1 MAYGSPTKHDER
13 RMISR
18 RNLARLCAFF
28 STSIVAAICAFAQ
41 PAYAQ
46 EDGGIAVVR
55 DTEIERVL
63 RSYEVP
69 ILKAAGIDPNTVH
82 LYLVQDPEINAF
94 ATQSP
99 VSGNEEDIFVNTGT
113 FMELTRPNQI
123 IGILAHETGHIAGG
137 HLIRDAG
144 AMQKASIP
152 MLIGMAVGIAAIAM
166 GAGEAGMG
174 AIELGQQAAMSQFL
188 AFSRVQEATADQMG
202 LTFLNRTHQSGR
214 GMVEVFEKFANENA
228 RSAYF
233 DKDFISDHPA
243 DRERI
248 DALQQRVDA
257 SPYKDVPDTPENVKE
272 FHMIQAKLAGYISRP
287 DAVLVRYPL
296 TDQSDEAHYARAMA
310 YFRQPDMKKALE
322 ETGALIK
329 TNPKNPYF
337 WELLGQINVEMAQ
350 PQKGVAPY
358 QKSVDLMPDAP
369 LLRVS
374 LAAAQL
380 ATENPALAKPA
391 LDNLKVA
398 LDQENSNTFAWYEA
412 AQAYSDLGNKP
423 MADLS
428 TAELHYQGGDMRGAA
443 HFAGVASQKLA
454 KGSTDWQRANDILSV
469 AGSQIA
475 QQQHR

>member
-1 MAYGSPTKHDER
+1 MAYCDPIMR
-13 RMISR
+13 F
-18 RNLARLCAFF
+18 ARSTILRKDFWRGAAFF
-28 STSIVAAICAFAQ
+28 STTAIALLGATIQSAQAQSI
-41 PAYAQ
+41 
-46 EDGGIAVVR
+46 DVVR

-69 ILKAAGIDPNTVH
+69 ILKAAGIDPDTVH
-82 LYLVQDPEINAF
+82 LFLVQDPEINAF

-99 VSGNEEDIFVNTGT
+99 IAGNEEDIFVNTGT
-113 FMELTRPNQI
+113 FMQLTKPNQI
-123 IGILAHETGHIAGG
+123 IGILAHETGHVAGG
-137 HLIRDAG
+137 HIVRDAG

-152 MLIGMAVGIAAIAM
+152 MLIGLAVGIAAMAM

-174 AIELGQQAAMSQFL
+174 AIQLGQQAAMSQFL

-202 LTFLNRTHQSGR
+202 VTFLNRTHQSAR
-214 GMVEVFEKFANENA
+214 GMVEVFEKFANDNA
-228 RSAYF
+228 RSAYYN
-233 DKDFISDHPA
+233 KDFVSDHPA

-257 SPYKDVPDTPENVKE
+257 SPYKDVPDTPEQIKE
-272 FHMIQAKLAGYISRP
+272 FHMIQAKLAGFLSKP
-287 DAVLVRYPL
+287 EQVMVRYPL
-296 TDQSDEAHYARAMA
+296 SDQSDEAHYARAMA

-322 ETGALIK
+322 ETNALIA

-337 WELLGQINVEMAQ
+337 WELLGQIYVEMSQ
-350 PQKGVAPY
+350 PRKGVAPY

-380 ATENPALAKPA
+380 ATEIPALAQPA
-391 LDNLKVA
+391 LDNLKIA
-398 LDQENSNTFAWYEA
+398 LVQENDNSFAWYET

-423 MADLS
+423 MADLA

-443 HFAGVASQKLA
+443 HFAQAASLKLA
-454 KGSTDWQRANDILSV
+454 KGSTDWQHANDIL
-469 AGSQIA
+469 AAAATANA
-475 QQQHR
+475 QAKQR